1 MKDEQIDKLKA
12 LSERLT
18 DVLLFDAD
26 PENWVGVGIP
36 ASDLSREQRGDAYW
50 CRRVATATVSVL
62 LRVESVLD
70 ETTQRRRP
78 GDDDDDGELDKEIA
92 NAEKE
97 AARLLKRLN
106 NRESDR
112 KAFVEAAT
120 TGRRKARQ

>member
-1 MKDEQIDKLKA
+1 MKPEQIDKLKA

-36 ASDLSREQRGDAYW
+36 ASQLSREERGDAYW
-50 CRRVATATVSVL
+50 CRRVATASVSVL
-62 LRVESVLD
+62 MRVESLIADVGAKH
-70 ETTQRRRP
+70 P
-78 GDDDDDGELDKEIA
+78 AFGDDEGDLDTEIA
-92 NAEKE
+92 KAEKE

-120 TGRRKARQ
+120 TGRRKAKQ